1 MKIQKIVQKSKGFRK
16 YVVKYGM
23 IYEEYIDVLMNNPM
37 NYKMNIMHIKN
48 HDLHSTS
55 LTKTSL

>member
-1 MKIQKIVQKSKGFRK
+1 
-16 YVVKYGM
+16 M

-37 NYKMNIMHIKN
+37 NYKMSIMHIKN